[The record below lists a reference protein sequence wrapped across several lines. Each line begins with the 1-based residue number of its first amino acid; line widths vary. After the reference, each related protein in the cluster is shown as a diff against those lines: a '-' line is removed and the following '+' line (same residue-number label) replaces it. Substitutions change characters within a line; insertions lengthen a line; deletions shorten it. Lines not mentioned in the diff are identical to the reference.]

1 MSKWLDSKSYGCTIS
16 NMKVKA
22 KNLNIA
28 FSDFSSAA
36 LQYLNKILQKP
47 QSKALTFK
55 YRVSILYYCFHQ
67 GYMKMKAAKCFIH
80 ITNCNQYWIE
90 NFLKKPKT

>member
-1 MSKWLDSKSYGCTIS
+1 MSKWLDSRIYGCAIS

-28 FSDFSSAA
+28 FSDFNFMA

-67 GYMKMKAAKCFIH
+67 RYKKMKTIKCFIH
-80 ITNCNQYWIE
+80 ITNCNLCWI
-90 NFLKKPKT
+90 

>member
-1 MSKWLDSKSYGCTIS
+1 MSKWLDSKSYDCAIS

-28 FSDFSSAA
+28 FSDFNFVA

-47 QSKALTFK
+47 ESQALTFK
-55 YRVSILYYCFHQ
+55 YRVSILYYCFQ
-67 GYMKMKAAKCFIH
+67 QRYMKMKTIKCFIC
-80 ITNCNQYWIE
+80 ITNCNQY
-90 NFLKKPKT
+90 